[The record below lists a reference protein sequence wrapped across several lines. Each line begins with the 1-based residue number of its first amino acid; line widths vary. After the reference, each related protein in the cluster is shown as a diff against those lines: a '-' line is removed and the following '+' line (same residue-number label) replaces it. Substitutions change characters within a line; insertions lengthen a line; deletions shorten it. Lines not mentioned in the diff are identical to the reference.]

1 LCDGPAAVSDGSID
15 AAGGPQVL
23 TADAGAVAM
32 KAQTMRRVRQWHFYL
47 GVFFAP
53 LIMLFALSGALQT
66 FRLQEEKGWGS
77 QPPAWIETIGS
88 IHRDSKLPKAKPAA
102 EQDHDAPKPAA
113 TAPAKPRPPGPNKLP
128 MQILMVVMSVALMF
142 SALLGVV
149 IALNNRQT
157 RQMSLVMLAAG
168 TVLPIVLLLLA

>member
-1 LCDGPAAVSDGSID
+1 
-15 AAGGPQVL
+15 
-23 TADAGAVAM
+23 M
-32 KAQTMRRVRQWHFYL
+32 KPQTMRRVRLWHFYM

-77 QPPAWIETIGS
+77 TPPGWIDTIAT
-88 IHRDSKLPKAKPAA
+88 IHKDSKLPQAKPAEAQEPKA
-102 EQDHDAPKPAA
+102 EPKPG
-113 TAPAKPRPPGPNKLP
+113 KPRPPNSNQGPNKLP
-128 MQILMVVMSVALMF
+128 MQIFMVSMSVALML

-157 RQMSLVMLAAG
+157 RQLSLAMLASG
-168 TVLPIVLLLLA
+168 TMLPLALLLLA